1 MQWKNKSKTANLHR
15 WDQRQPLRGSD
26 IWTEQAGGTVVIQ
39 AKRKQHAKLGVKES
53 RLSSGTETKA

>member
-39 AKRKQHAKLGVKES
+39 AEK
-53 RLSSGTETKA
+53 TTCKAGSEREQTVFRN